1 MMTDIQG
8 FIQKALIEALN
19 VTKCYLI
26 QPYEQLL
33 EKIETVDVYQA
44 TLNSSTSLVL
54 ISYSFHCEHL
64 NIPVT
69 FDAFSYK
76 KGLIRMREMV
86 LH

>member
-54 ISYSFHCEHL
+54 I
-64 NIPVT
+64 
-69 FDAFSYK
+69 
-76 KGLIRMREMV
+76 
-86 LH
+86 